1 MDNTNKT
8 NKYRIR
14 LLEFVGVTCIGLTFS
29 TTSVFLEVERENN
42 FDWTLEG
49 FRDHFQI
56 VDGLPTMIVTDKN
69 LALMN
74 AVKTMFFVS
83 HNLLC

>member
-49 FRDHFQI
+49 FRDHF
-56 VDGLPTMIVTDKN
+56 
-69 LALMN
+69 
-74 AVKTMFFVS
+74 
-83 HNLLC
+83 